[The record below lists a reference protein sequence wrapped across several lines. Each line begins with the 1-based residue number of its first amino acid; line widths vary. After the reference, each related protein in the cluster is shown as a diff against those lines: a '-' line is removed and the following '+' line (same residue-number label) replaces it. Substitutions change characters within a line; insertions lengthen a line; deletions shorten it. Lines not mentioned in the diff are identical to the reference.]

1 MGISLDKAKLNIL
14 ADEVRACGVY
24 ARQVQQNIHRDYK
37 SDGTVITETDLEVSR
52 RILDLVGR
60 LFPDANIISEE
71 TLTPWR
77 DDAPCTFVLDP
88 IDGTDVYSQ
97 GLPSWAVALG
107 ILDSTRTPV
116 GAMID
121 APRWGV
127 GCDELFVRLDP
138 GAEHTLVNGR
148 PLVLRGDKD
157 TPTQV
162 TMGTS
167 GQQHVDF
174 SRFHGKVRTFGSSII
189 HLLAPVIYP
198 HFEACVNQPC
208 YVWDVASAHAV
219 LLHEGMLME
228 YVDGSPFVYDDDF
241 VLNRRQFKMPVYAGT
256 RGCIDYLQKNLPVRV
271 NLGST

>member
-1 MGISLDKAKLNIL
+1 MSISLDKSKLDSL
-14 ADEVRACGVY
+14 AEEVRACGAF
-24 ARQVQQNIHRDYK
+24 ARQVQHDIHRNYK

-52 RILDLVGR
+52 RILDMVGR

-71 TLTPWR
+71 VLTPWK

-107 ILDSTRTPV
+107 IMDENRVPV

-121 APRWGV
+121 APRWGI

-138 GAEHTLVNGR
+138 GSPDVTINGQ

-157 TPTQV
+157 VPRQI
-162 TMGTS
+162 TMGAA
-167 GQQHVDF
+167 GQRHMDF
-174 SRFHGKVRTFGSSII
+174 TNFHGKVRTFGSSII
-189 HLLAPVIYP
+189 HMLSPAIYP

-208 YVWDVASAHAV
+208 YVWDVLSAHAV

-228 YVDGSPFVYDDDF
+228 YVDGEPFVYDDAF
-241 VLNRRQFKMPVYAGT
+241 VLERQPFKRPVYAGT
-256 RGCIDYLQKNLPVRV
+256 RAGVDFLRKNLPVRY
-271 NLGST
+271 